1 MCCVWRDGE
10 ELGQGS
16 FILVFLFFIFSFIFY
31 FFASKI
37 RLVSLILNSK
47 YCLFLLCSRVGIWN
61 MVMEYG
67 VSCLPC
73 FCWFFRHACTHT
85 YPCVLG
91 SSSVRNA
98 KKKKGE
104 GGEEDHTHIY

>member
-1 MCCVWRDGE
+1 
-10 ELGQGS
+10 
-16 FILVFLFFIFSFIFY
+16 
-31 FFASKI
+31 
-37 RLVSLILNSK
+37 
-47 YCLFLLCSRVGIWN
+47 

-104 GGEEDHTHIY
+104 GGEEDHTHIYGRKREGGVTFKITTHFVFCLKDFFFLNKLALINRDRGPQNQHHQLMISMKER